1 MANAAELQE
10 LRATPLTD
18 KARQTAALMESARS
32 LGWMDRID
40 LQEEQVW
47 EPKSDS
53 APLAPLLEALR
64 GLASWLQDTRTS
76 GAVIGGVAA
85 SILGRPRF
93 TRDIDVVVMVEE
105 QRWAWF
111 LSSGSKFGFRPR
123 RPDALEFAG
132 KAGVLLVRHEPSGI
146 DVDVSF
152 ASLPFEKELI
162 ARTVWRDV
170 GGVHTPLPGVED
182 LIIMKAVAHRTRDIG
197 DIESLVE
204 TNTRLDVDRILRW
217 VGDFASALEMPELL
231 SDLEAIISRK
241 H

>member
-1 MANAAELQE
+1 M
-10 LRATPLTD
+10 R
-18 KARQTAALMESARS
+18 
-32 LGWMDRID
+32 
-40 LQEEQVW
+40 
-47 EPKSDS
+47 KSDA

-64 GLASWLQDTRTS
+64 GLAGWLQDTRTS
-76 GAVIGGVAA
+76 GAVIGGVAV

-93 TRDIDVVVMVEE
+93 TRDIDVVVLVEE
-105 QRWAWF
+105 QQWAWF
-111 LSSGSKFGFRPR
+111 LSSGSKFGFRSR

-132 KAGVLLVRHEPSGI
+132 EARMLLVRHEPSGI

-182 LIIMKAVAHRTRDIG
+182 LIIMKAVAHRSRDLS

-204 TNTRLDVDRILRW
+204 VNAKLDVDRILRW
-217 VGDFASALEMPELL
+217 VGEFSSALDMPDLL
-231 SDLEAIISRK
+231 SDLEAILNRK